1 MKTQKKIKG
10 KKLSLDQSI
19 FTLRRE
25 ERPAGVIKRV
35 VGEVVKFDAAN
46 ELDLIEVVASH
57 TKLPEKFN
65 PLFNAGREHYDVV
78 LINEALSPVGFVYWL
93 FGLFKRNASA
103 LKEFNSLRDKV
114 SGYILRSLPDEA
126 LRTILEVEELSKCW
140 WAICMK
146 VHVMKELKKEDTKP
160 YLLGLQASIPN
171 ANISNSV
178 FRLQMMAESS
188 SIRVFVGDIR
198 ARLQEY
204 RTSGI
209 QQAIESGDLE
219 SCRHLPQYL
228 DSERKLD
235 LAYLKIEGHE
245 SIIDQY
251 TTFKEVV
258 LELAANNQLDRRLAG
273 KIFELCELIGDEE
286 LKCAVVPVVELSPIV
301 QKIVDDYTLGKYSE
315 VVSSVEN
322 LLVSGGK
329 AVSGLIEIYAKSKIY
344 LGSPHKRNTL
354 FDTLASDFS
363 SILQCETNT
372 AEKIEY
378 ITKFSIK
385 FRGELWAKSISFHLL
400 SILEET
406 AESGIVDLARLG
418 TLALG
423 EFNTPK
429 AANKVFKMKLVDKE
443 QLAMLPDYRA
453 AKYFIEEKNKDVVC
467 EALFPVRSDYLKL
480 RSSIY
485 LDAGDVIGCVNF
497 AISEYMKNSVNFYH
511 LPFAKLCGLIVEVGK
526 DGMDDY
532 IACLIAL
539 DVCAKELS
547 LVFEE
552 YKAELFEEFM
562 LSNGTHRPSRIF
574 TNRYLTSNEIFFLQN
589 ICIPSQLDNL
599 FQFRT
604 NDEVVH
610 ERVAII
616 DLLIEAMPEKETQLR
631 DERDNVLVTLFS
643 EKLRAKIE
651 SGKLFVDVQALES
664 MRKHVYTALFDQAK
678 SVVGGILLEPVDS
691 ESALASSK
699 DLFKV
704 SESNAIASTE
714 KTEILYSIHV
724 HAVEDFA
731 LNENY
736 GLDKYLSAEVRHMVF
751 VTQLRS
757 CFEKTRLVTVQKSG
771 EYTSNEYWLARYNFV
786 NPSITQSVDSFL
798 RIFSEKVDIILNST
812 NERFRVETRKE
823 VGSGIFDFTA
833 YHHRLVKLSRVI
845 DESNNADIFFN
856 SLIDY
861 MWEMASESAK
871 LAQLLIANDLSVEVN
886 DLITRLEES
895 INEAKGDVAMI
906 DLMQE
911 IKTARSLFTSQI
923 EVVVNWFKFVG
934 GQSSQNL
941 ERLGVVIEAS
951 VSSFESIYGHHEC
964 EISFTQSKSHL
975 QLTYR
980 EARSLFI
987 AIFTALEN
995 SVKYGS
1001 RCGSIEIEH
1010 RVSDSHNIIIIKNSI
1025 PAGEVDDPQALVKA
1039 QKEKWTP
1046 AHAPLNRKEG
1056 GTGLYKI
1063 FSTLT
1068 NTSDGFSF
1076 DIGAKH
1082 DEFVAIMSLKNEY
1095 FDNRG

>member
-1 MKTQKKIKG
+1 MK
-10 KKLSLDQSI
+10 
-19 FTLRRE
+19 
-25 ERPAGVIKRV
+25 VMKRI
-35 VGEVVKFDAAN
+35 VGEVARFDIAN
-46 ELDLIEVVASH
+46 EYQLIEAVASH
-57 TKLPEKFN
+57 SKLPEQFN
-65 PLFNAGREHYDVV
+65 PLFSEDREHYDV
-78 LINEALSPVGFVYWL
+78 LLMNEILSPVGFLHWL
-93 FGLFKRNASA
+93 IGLFKRNSKV
-103 LKEFNSLRDKV
+103 LREFNELRDSV
-114 SGYILRSLPDEA
+114 NGCILQSLPDKA
-126 LRTILEVEELSKCW
+126 LQILEKIDGLSKSW
-140 WAICMK
+140 WAICMR
-146 VHVMKELKKEDTKP
+146 VHIMKELKKEDTKP
-160 YLLGLQASIPN
+160 YLLGLQATIPK
-171 ANISNSV
+171 ANITNSV
-178 FRLQMMAESS
+178 FRLQMMSESS

-209 QQAIESGDLE
+209 EQAIESGDIE
-219 SCRHLPQYL
+219 SCRYLHQYL
-228 DSERKLD
+228 DSERKPD
-235 LAYLKIEGHE
+235 LRFLKVEGHE

-251 TTFKEVV
+251 ATFKEVV
-258 LELAANNQLDRRLAG
+258 LEISAKHPLEPNLSE
-273 KIFELCELIGDEE
+273 KIIELYDLIGDEE
-286 LKCAVVPVVELSPIV
+286 LKCAVAARPALSADV
-301 QKIVDDYTLGKYSE
+301 RGVVDDYTLGKYVE
-315 VVSSVEN
+315 VVNSIEEF
-322 LLVSGGK
+322 LKKGDK

-344 LGSPHKRNTL
+344 LGSPHARDTL
-354 FDTLASDFS
+354 FDVLASDMS
-363 SILQCETNT
+363 SILQCEVTT

-378 ITKFSIK
+378 ITKLSIK
-385 FRGELWAKSISFHLL
+385 FRGELWAKSVSFHLL
-400 SILEET
+400 SLLDET
-406 AESGIVDLARLG
+406 AESGVVELARLG

-423 EFNTPK
+423 KYNTPK
-429 AANKVFKMKLVDKE
+429 AADKE
-443 QLAMLPDYRA
+443 YIMELSSEEQIKKLPDYRA
-453 AKYFIEEKNKDVVC
+453 VKYFIEEGNKDRVC
-467 EALFPVRSDYLKL
+467 EELFPVRSDYLKL
-480 RSSIY
+480 RSKIY
-485 LDAGDVIGCVNF
+485 LDNGDVIGCISF
-497 AISEYMKNSVNFYH
+497 AVSEYMKNSVNFYH
-511 LPFAKLCGLIVEVGK
+511 LPFARLCGSVADLAKG
-526 DGMDDY
+526 GRDDFVV
-532 IACLIAL
+532 CLMAL
-539 DVCAKELS
+539 DIYSKELS

-562 LSNGTHRPSRIF
+562 LSNGTHRPSQIF
-574 TNRYLTSNEIFFLQN
+574 VQKNLTRNEIFFLQN

-616 DLLIEAMPEKETQLR
+616 DLLINAMPDKEVQLR

-651 SGKLFVDVQALES
+651 SGKLFVDVQTLES
-664 MRKHVYTALFDQAK
+664 MRKHVYVALFDQAK
-678 SVVGGILLEPVDS
+678 SLPGGILLEPVNS
-691 ESALASSK
+691 ESALESSK

-704 SESNAIASTE
+704 SGSNAIASNE

-771 EYTSNEYWLARYNFV
+771 EYISNEYWLGKYNFV
-786 NPSITQSVDSFL
+786 HPSITQEVDAFL
-798 RIFSEKVDIILNST
+798 KRFSAKVDAILNAT
-812 NERFRVETRKE
+812 NERFRVETRVE
-823 VGSGIFDFTA
+823 RGGGIFDFTA
-833 YHHRLVKLSRVI
+833 YHHQLVKLSSI
-845 DESNNADIFFN
+845 IEASEDGDSFFN
-856 SLIDY
+856 SLIEY

-871 LAQLLIANDLSVEVN
+871 EAQLLIANDLSMEIN
-886 DLITRLEES
+886 DLITQLEES
-895 INEAKGDVAMI
+895 INLAKGDVAMI

-934 GQSSQNL
+934 GQHSQEL
-941 ERLGVVIEAS
+941 EKLGVVIEAS
-951 VSSFESIYGHHEC
+951 VSSFESIYGHNEC
-964 EISFTQSKSHL
+964 EISFTQTKSHL

-1001 RCGSIEIEH
+1001 RTCAIEIEH
-1010 RVSDSHNIIIIKNSI
+1010 RVSTAENIIVIKNGI
-1025 PAGEVDDPQALVKA
+1025 ADGELADPQALVRA

-1056 GTGLYKI
+1056 GSGLYKI

-1068 NTSDGFSF
+1068 TTSDGFSF
-1076 DIGAKH
+1076 DINAECS
-1082 DEFVAIMSLKNEY
+1082 EFVATMSLKNEY

>member
-10 KKLSLDQSI
+10 RKLSLDQGI
-19 FTLRRE
+19 FSLRRE
-25 ERPAGVIKRV
+25 ETPVSVKRRIV
-35 VGEVVKFDAAN
+35 SELIRFDIAN
-46 ELDLIEVVASH
+46 ELHLIEVVASH
-57 TKLPEKFN
+57 PKLPEHFN
-65 PLFNAGREHYDVV
+65 PLFSAGREHYDVV
-78 LINEALSPVGFVYWL
+78 LMNEMLSPVGFLSWL
-93 FGLFKRNASA
+93 IGLFKRNAKA
-103 LKEFNSLRDKV
+103 LREFNSLRDRIN
-114 SGYILRSLPDEA
+114 GYVLQNLPDQA
-126 LRTILEVEELSKCW
+126 LQVLEEVDQLSKSW
-140 WAICMK
+140 WAICMR
-146 VHVMKELKKEDTKP
+146 VHIMKELKKGDTKP
-160 YLLGLQASIPN
+160 YLLGLQETISK
-171 ANISNSV
+171 ANITNSV
-178 FRLQMMAESS
+178 FRLQMMSESS

-209 QQAIESGDLE
+209 QQAIESGDIE
-219 SCRHLPQYL
+219 SCRYLHQYL

-235 LAYLKIEGHE
+235 LKYLKVEGYE

-251 TTFKEVV
+251 ATFKEVV
-258 LELAANNQLDRRLAG
+258 LEISAKQQLDANLIV
-273 KIFELCELIGDEE
+273 KVVELCDLTGDEE
-286 LKCAVVPVVELSPIV
+286 LRCAVAPRPALSVVV
-301 QKIVDDYTLGKYSE
+301 RKVVDDYTLGKYTE
-315 VVSSVEN
+315 VVRSVES
-322 LLVSGGK
+322 LLGSGDK

-344 LGSPHKRNTL
+344 LGSPHTRNTL
-354 FDTLASDFS
+354 FDVLASDIS
-363 SILQCETNT
+363 SILQCEATT

-378 ITKFSIK
+378 ITKLSVK

-400 SILEET
+400 SILDEASEFGVV
-406 AESGIVDLARLG
+406 ELARLG

-423 EFNTPK
+423 KYNTPK
-429 AANKVFKMKLVDKE
+429 AADEEFKIELVGEDQIKK
-443 QLAMLPDYRA
+443 LPDYRA
-453 AKYFIEEKNKDVVC
+453 AKYFTESGGKDCVS

-485 LDAGDVIGCVNF
+485 LEGGDVIGCVSF
-497 AISEYMKNSVNFYH
+497 AVSEYMKNSVNFYH
-511 LPFAKLCGLIVEVGK
+511 LPFARLCGLVADVVKEGR
-526 DGMDDY
+526 DDY
-532 IACLIAL
+532 VVCLTAL
-539 DVCAKELS
+539 DIYAKELS
-547 LVFEE
+547 LAFEE

-562 LSNGTHRPSRIF
+562 LASGTHRPSQMF
-574 TNRYLTSNEIFFLQN
+574 VGVTLTRNEIFFLQN

-616 DLLIEAMPEKETQLR
+616 DLLIRAMPDKEAQLR

-664 MRKHVYTALFDQAK
+664 MRKHVYVSLFDQAK
-678 SVVGGILLEPVDS
+678 SLAGGILLEPVDS
-691 ESALASSK
+691 ESALESSK

-704 SESNAIASTE
+704 SESNAIASNE

-757 CFEKTRLVTVQKSG
+757 CFEKTRLVTVQKNG
-771 EYTSNEYWLARYNFV
+771 EYVSNEYWLARYNFV
-786 NPSITQSVDSFL
+786 HPSITQEVDSFL
-798 RIFSEKVDIILNST
+798 KRFSGKVDAILNAT
-812 NERFRVETRKE
+812 NERFRVETRVE
-823 VGSGIFDFTA
+823 RGGGIFDFTA
-833 YHHRLVKLSRVI
+833 YYHRLVKLSRI
-845 DESNNADIFFN
+845 IETSGDGDSFFN

-871 LAQLLIANDLSVEVN
+871 LAQLLIANDLSVEIN
-886 DLITRLEES
+886 DLITELEES
-895 INEAKGDVAMI
+895 VNQAKGDVAMI

-911 IKTARSLFTSQI
+911 IKTARSLFTNQI

-934 GQSSQNL
+934 GQSSQDL
-941 ERLGVVIEAS
+941 EKLGVVIEAS
-951 VSSFESIYGHHEC
+951 VSSFESIYGHNEC
-964 EISFTQSKSHL
+964 EISFTQAKSYL

-1001 RCGSIEIEH
+1001 RCCTIEIEH
-1010 RVSDSHNIIIIKNSI
+1010 RVSNNENVILIKNRI
-1025 PAGEVDDPQALVKA
+1025 PEGEVDDPQALVKA

-1056 GTGLYKI
+1056 GSGLYKI

-1068 NTSDGFSF
+1068 TASDGFSF
-1076 DIGAKH
+1076 DIDAKH
-1082 DEFVAIMSLKNEY
+1082 NEFVATMSLKNEY